1 MVFSSGLVVAFFL
14 PAKHHDAMKALTIPA
29 TRRRRLQ
36 VVNISSKFVAH
47 LTMTALILGTLM
59 AVAGALCDTPLLLVS
74 GCMTAVPAM
83 FYVPS
88 EKKGGRQ

>member
-1 MVFSSGLVVAFFL
+1 MQN
-14 PAKHHDAMKALTIPA
+14 TIQIPA

-36 VVNISSKFVAH
+36 VVNISSKFVAR

-59 AVAGALCDTPLLLVS
+59 AVTGALCDIPMLLVS
-74 GCMTAVPAM
+74 GCMTAAPAI

-88 EKKGGRQ
+88 DEKGGRQ

>member
-29 TRRRRLQ
+29 TRRRRIQ
-36 VVNISSKFVAH
+36 VVNISPKFVAR
-47 LTMTALILGTLM
+47 LTMAALILGTLM
-59 AVAGALCDTPLLLVS
+59 AVTGALCDIPMLLVS
-74 GCMTAVPAM
+74 GCMTAAPAI

-88 EKKGGRQ
+88 DKKGDRQ